1 MSSRREAREA
11 VVQFLFSQDIHGEA
25 DMNALRDFWK
35 MREAKGPARKFA
47 EPLVEGVP
55 AHVAELDAKI
65 AQYTLNY
72 DLKRIATV
80 DRNILR
86 LAVYEMFHRPDI
98 PPVVSINEAIE
109 LAKSL
114 GGEESSRFVN
124 GVLDKIKL
132 ELKRP
137 LRTSSN

>member
-1 MSSRREAREA
+1 MSSSRRDGREA
-11 VVQFLFSQDIHGEA
+11 TVQFLFSQDASGEPDMRELIH
-25 DMNALRDFWK
+25 FWK
-35 MREAKGPARKFA
+35 IRETAGPARKFA
-47 EPLVEGVP
+47 QPLIEGVLGNL
-55 AHVAELDAKI
+55 ESIDAKI
-65 AQYTLNY
+65 GQYTTNY
-72 DLKRIATV
+72 DFNRIARV

-86 LAVYEMFHRPDI
+86 LAVYEMFHRNDI

-114 GGEESSRFVN
+114 GGEESFRFVN

-137 LRTSSN
+137 LRTSS